1 MDHKKPYMDKDNTIT
16 KEKKKKKEEERLT
29 RVHKT
34 IDLAA

>member
-1 MDHKKPYMDKDNTIT
+1 MDKDNTIT

>member
-1 MDHKKPYMDKDNTIT
+1 MDHKKQYMDKDNTIT

-29 RVHKT
+29 RVDKT